1 MALVALTLTRTFEAE
16 TTILCRILRN
26 NTIGYNTEF
35 PFDHLDRHY
44 GADNVSHIEF
54 DRDYGAMVQSFLAW
68 EVITVIY
75 CIAAVFAYV
84 MLSESQEW
92 KHYEKTTNI
101 MYLAVS
107 ECILRS
113 KHLLRT

>member
-54 DRDYGAMVQSFLAW
+54 DRDYEAMA
-68 EVITVIY
+68 
-75 CIAAVFAYV
+75 
-84 MLSESQEW
+84 
-92 KHYEKTTNI
+92 
-101 MYLAVS
+101 
-107 ECILRS
+107 
-113 KHLLRT
+113 